1 VKLERAPARRRAVSA
16 RRRIVETTVAVALVA
31 VFTLGVPLAYLSS
44 AFVRDDARTRLE
56 RDADKVL
63 VELENQLA
71 LGQLPHSADLLR
83 AVEPELMARIEMPG
97 KPPIVVNQFKPGQRV
112 LTASATDKLGNVV
125 TLSRDAG
132 PVIDRMQAA
141 VGVVMLVSLVALGSA
156 IALATVGGKRLARPL
171 AALAQ
176 HASQL
181 GAGQVTS
188 KAPRAGLVEI
198 DAVAEVLDRSAARI
212 GAMLESER
220 EFTANASHQL
230 RTPLTALRLRLES
243 LMWDGDDDDTW
254 QPAVKAALAEADR
267 LEATI
272 DALLALARTGRAGPA
287 ASFDLAG
294 AVRLEG
300 RQWLGPL
307 AEAGRRVQVHVPDQT
322 GAMTAFASPA
332 AVSEALDVLLEN
344 SLRHGRGL
352 ITLSLR
358 RSGLYGVVAV
368 EDEGPGIQ
376 PGHET
381 AIFERGRSQRGTGIG
396 LALARSLIEAD
407 GGRLELAAPERARFE
422 LYVPLAE

>member
-1 VKLERAPARRRAVSA
+1 
-16 RRRIVETTVAVALVA
+16 VAVALVA

-44 AFVRDDARTRLE
+44 AFVRDDARTRLG

-71 LGQLPHSADLLR
+71 QGQMPRAADVLR
-83 AVEPELMARIEMPG
+83 AVEPGLMARIEMPG
-97 KPPIVVNQFKPGQRV
+97 KPALVVNQVRPGQRV
-112 LTASATDKLGNVV
+112 LTASAADRLGNVV
-125 TLSRDAG
+125 IVSRDAG

-171 AALAQ
+171 AALAH
-176 HASQL
+176 HASLL

-188 KAPRAGLVEI
+188 QAPRAGLVEV

-243 LMWDGDDDDTW
+243 LLWDGDDNDTAW
-254 QPAVKAALAEADR
+254 RPAVKAALAEADR

-287 ASFDLAG
+287 TDFDLTG
-294 AVRLEG
+294 VVRDRS
-300 RQWLGPL
+300 RQWAAPL
-307 AEAGRRVQVHVPDQT
+307 AEANRRMNVRLTGQT
-322 GAMTAFASPA
+322 GPMTAFASPA
-332 AVSEALDVLLEN
+332 AVSEALDVLVEN
-344 SLRHGRGL
+344 SLRHGSGL

-358 RSGLYGVVAV
+358 RSGLYGVAAV
-368 EDEGPGIQ
+368 EDEGPGIR
-376 PGHET
+376 PGEET
-381 AIFERGRSQRGTGIG
+381 AIFERGRSERGTGIG

-407 GGRLELAAPERARFE
+407 GGRLELAAPDRARFE